1 MTFPVAPTSAMRRD
15 TNPSPPVL
23 RFYGVIVLIP
33 ASSWHPCLDQDHGYT
48 ENIFTASKSLATA
61 TNHAVLFSNAVSGS
75 FRPLAASM
83 SASSRLPNVP
93 QKNFSLAMQAFPQ
106 SSPSSRR
113 SSIIQPAINAS
124 QYSFAETAVQS
135 PNASCAT
142 FVHTQSS
149 STLAVNGTLPSK
161 PSSLKH
167 YEGSTP
173 HHERKVSFG
182 RGGPLQQIDTSV
194 PNTEGRPIRP
204 TLNSYPSEDS
214 RAPSEKWTR
223 TKGFWRSFIAMC
235 LPLLL
240 SALEGSVTNTALP
253 TISDSLNLGTKFSW
267 VATAFLL
274 ASTIFQPLY
283 SQLGDMWG
291 RKIPMMT
298 AVTIFAIG
306 SAICGVATSGAVLIF
321 GRIVQGFGTGGV
333 DLFAEM
339 ILCDIVP
346 LRKRGPYLAIKHIV
360 FSIGTCLGPLLGGVF
375 AEINWRWC
383 FYINIPVC
391 CIAFCIIYLWLDVGG
406 GVRAHEV
413 SVLGELKKIDYLGT
427 GLLTFSVVML
437 LISLSTG
444 GAPNPWSHWS
454 VITPGVFGIVG
465 FVVLAVWERSPRCK
479 YPIMPPHVFSNRTTV
494 ISFALTAMHGFITYG
509 FQFYLPPFFQA
520 VKGSS
525 PSQSGVEVMPTTLAV
540 VVCAAVGGPLLT
552 LWGKYKPMHIIGFGV
567 MTTGLGLC
575 VLLGPSTPISVWLI
589 LQLVV
594 ASGLGIVIST
604 MLPAVQVKLPESS
617 TGAAAGSWAF
627 LRGTGSLF
635 GVAIPGAVFNVRF
648 NSLLSSIPSKSARS
662 QLAKGQAY
670 QHASAAFVGSF
681 GTNNKVQIVNAFN
694 ESLKSVWIV
703 FAIMA
708 GIGFLMT
715 FGEKQ
720 HKMRKQLNT
729 KYGLKSASQTP
740 SPTTPS
746 TALPTPVLTRHAG
759 LSEYPMVEIP
769 LQDRPR
775 ETV

>member
-1 MTFPVAPTSAMRRD
+1 
-15 TNPSPPVL
+15 
-23 RFYGVIVLIP
+23 
-33 ASSWHPCLDQDHGYT
+33 
-48 ENIFTASKSLATA
+48 
-61 TNHAVLFSNAVSGS
+61 
-75 FRPLAASM
+75 
-83 SASSRLPNVP
+83 
-93 QKNFSLAMQAFPQ
+93 
-106 SSPSSRR
+106 
-113 SSIIQPAINAS
+113 
-124 QYSFAETAVQS
+124 
-135 PNASCAT
+135 
-142 FVHTQSS
+142 
-149 STLAVNGTLPSK
+149 
-161 PSSLKH
+161 
-167 YEGSTP
+167 
-173 HHERKVSFG
+173 
-182 RGGPLQQIDTSV
+182 
-194 PNTEGRPIRP
+194 
-204 TLNSYPSEDS
+204 
-214 RAPSEKWTR
+214 
-223 TKGFWRSFIAMC
+223 MC

-253 TISDSLNLGTKFSW
+253 TISDALNLGTKFSW

-298 AVTIFAIG
+298 AVTVFAIG
-306 SAICGVATSGAVLIF
+306 SAVCGVANSGAVLIF
-321 GRIVQGFGTGGV
+321 GRIVQGLGTGGI

-339 ILCDIVP
+339 ILCDIIP

-360 FSIGTCLGPLLGGVF
+360 FAIGTCLGPLLGGVF

-391 CIAFCIIYLWLDVGG
+391 FIAFVIIYLWLDVGG
-406 GVRAHEV
+406 GMKSQDV
-413 SVLGELKKIDYLGT
+413 SVLGELMKVDYLGT

-454 VITPGVFGIVG
+454 IITPMVFSVLG
-465 FVVLAVWERSPRCK
+465 FVALAFWERSKRCK

-494 ISFALTAMHGFITYG
+494 ISFALTTIHGFITYG

-540 VVCAAVGGPLLT
+540 VMCAAIGGPLMT
-552 LWGKYKPMHIIGFGV
+552 LWGKYKPMHIVGFGI
-567 MTTGLGLC
+567 MTTGLSLC
-575 VLLGPSTPISVWLI
+575 VLLGPSTPFSVWLI

-594 ASGLGIVIST
+594 AGGLGIVIST
-604 MLPAVQVKLPESS
+604 MLAAVQVKLPESS

-635 GVAIPGAVFNVRF
+635 GVAVPGAVFNVRF
-648 NSLLSSIPSKSARS
+648 TSLLSTIPSKNARW

-670 QHASAAFVGSF
+670 QHASAAFVSSF
-681 GTNNKVQIVNAFN
+681 GPKNKVQIVNTFN

-703 FAIMA
+703 FAILA

-729 KYGLKSASQTP
+729 KYGLKSAPQTP
-740 SPTTPS
+740 APTAPPTMPP
-746 TALPTPVLTRHAG
+746 TAMPTPVMTRFDG
-759 LSEYPMVEIP
+759 MSEYPMMEIP
-769 LQDRPR
+769 LQERPR

>member
-1 MTFPVAPTSAMRRD
+1 M
-15 TNPSPPVL
+15 
-23 RFYGVIVLIP
+23 
-33 ASSWHPCLDQDHGYT
+33 
-48 ENIFTASKSLATA
+48 
-61 TNHAVLFSNAVSGS
+61 
-75 FRPLAASM
+75 
-83 SASSRLPNVP
+83 
-93 QKNFSLAMQAFPQ
+93 
-106 SSPSSRR
+106 
-113 SSIIQPAINAS
+113 NAS

-135 PNASCAT
+135 PSASCTT
-142 FVHTQSS
+142 FVRTQSS
-149 STLAVNGTLPSK
+149 STLAVNGVLPSK
-161 PSSLKH
+161 ASSLK
-167 YEGSTP
+167 YQDGSTLP
-173 HHERKVSFG
+173 DEEIVGFSQVGHQEKQPS
-182 RGGPLQQIDTSV
+182 TSEL
-194 PNTEGRPIRP
+194 PMNEKWPIRP
-204 TLNSYPSEDS
+204 SLSSFPSEDS
-214 RAPSEKWTR
+214 GTPSEKWTR
-223 TKGFWRSFIAMC
+223 TPGFWRSFIAMC

-253 TISDSLNLGTKFSW
+253 TISEALGLGTTFSW

-298 AVTIFAIG
+298 AVSVFAIG
-306 SAICGVATSGAVLIF
+306 SAICGVANSGAVLIF
-321 GRIVQGFGTGGV
+321 GRIVQGLGTGGI

-360 FSIGTCLGPLLGGVF
+360 FAVGTCLGPLLGGVF

-391 CIAFCIIYLWLDVGG
+391 FGAFVIIYLWLDVGG
-406 GVRAHEV
+406 GLKSQEV
-413 SVLGELKKIDYLGT
+413 SVLNELKKIDYFGT

-444 GAPNPWSHWS
+444 GAPNPWSHPA
-454 VITPGVFGIVG
+454 VITPMILGLLG
-465 FVVLAVWERSPRCK
+465 FVVFAFWERSKYCK
-479 YPIMPPHVFSNRTTV
+479 YPIMPPHVFSNRTTI
-494 ISFALTAMHGFITYG
+494 ISFALTTIHGFITYG

-525 PSQSGVEVMPTTLAV
+525 PSQSGIEVMPTTLAV
-540 VVCAAVGGPLLT
+540 VVCAAVGGPLMS
-552 LWGKYKPMHIIGFGV
+552 LWGKYKPMHIVGFGI

-575 VLLGPSTPISVWLI
+575 VLLGPSTPISVWLV

-594 ASGLGIVIST
+594 AGGLGIVIST

-635 GVAIPGAVFNVRF
+635 GVAVPGAVFNVRF
-648 NSLLSSIPSKSARS
+648 NSLLSTIPSKQARS
-662 QLAKGQAY
+662 QLEKGRAY

-681 GTNNKVQIVNAFN
+681 GSVNRAPITNAFN

-703 FAIMA
+703 FAVLA
-708 GIGFLMT
+708 GIGFLLT

-729 KYGLKSASQTP
+729 KYGLKSAPQTP
-740 SPTTPS
+740 ASTTPPMMPP
-746 TALPTPVLTRHAG
+746 TAMPAPAVTRYDG
-759 LSEYPMVEIP
+759 VSEYPMVEVP
-769 LQDRPR
+769 LVERAR